1 MIEVADLSKSYG
13 ASKAVD
19 GLSFAAPSGRVTGF
33 LGPNGAGKS
42 TTMRMVLGLDHPTGG
57 TALIDGRRYRDF
69 AAPMREVGA
78 LLDSGAIHPGMTAA
92 AHLSWLAHAGGI
104 PRRRVAEVLETV
116 GLADAARRAVKGFSL
131 GMRQRLGLA
140 GALLGDP
147 ATLILDEPVN
157 GLDPEGV
164 RWIRTLMRGL
174 AAEGRTVFVS
184 SHLMSEMADTADR
197 VVVIG
202 RGRLIADME
211 TDELLR
217 RGSGGHVRVAS
228 PHGALLATLLAD
240 AGLAV
245 ERAEGGAGDGALMVR
260 GAEAA
265 RVGDLAAR
273 YNITLHELTQHRASL
288 EDVFME
294 LTGDKSDHTFT
305 GTGTAHAAPRPP
317 EAR

>member
-1 MIEVADLSKSYG
+1 MIEVAELSKSYG
-13 ASKAVD
+13 RAKAVD
-19 GLSFAAPSGRVTGF
+19 KLSFTAPSGRVTGF
-33 LGPNGAGKS
+33 VGPNGAGKS
-42 TTMRMVLGLDHPTGG
+42 TTMRMVLGLDRPSGG
-57 TALIDGRRYRDF
+57 TALINGRRYRDF
-69 AAPMREVGA
+69 PVPLREVGA
-78 LLDSGAIHPGMTAA
+78 LLDAGAVHPGMTAT

-104 PRRRVAEVLETV
+104 PHRRVAEVLDTV
-116 GLADAARRAVKGFSL
+116 GLADAAHRKVKGFSL

-164 RWIRTLMRGL
+164 RWMRTLMRGL

-184 SHLMSEMADTADR
+184 SHLMSELADTADR

-202 RGRLIADME
+202 RGRLIADMATE
-211 TDELLR
+211 ELIR

-228 PHGALLATLLAD
+228 PHAALLATLLTD

-245 ERAEGGAGDGALMVR
+245 EQAGGDDALTVR
-260 GAEAA
+260 GADAA
-265 RVGDLAAR
+265 QVGDLAAR
-273 YNITLHELTQHRASL
+273 YNVTLHELTSHRASL

-294 LTGDKSDHTFT
+294 LTRDSADHAFT
-305 GTGTAHAAPRPP
+305 RP
-317 EAR
+317 A